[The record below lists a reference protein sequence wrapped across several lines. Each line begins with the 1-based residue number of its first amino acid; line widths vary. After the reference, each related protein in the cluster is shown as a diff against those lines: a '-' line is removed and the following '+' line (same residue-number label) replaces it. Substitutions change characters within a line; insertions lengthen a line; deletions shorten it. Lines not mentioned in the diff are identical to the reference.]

1 MTNIDDLLNP
11 DNANPRT
18 SKADFIALPDHS
30 DLDPSAF
37 AAVGLYPTFVL
48 EMQADPALLLEPS
61 HPSSSTEICRI
72 DGLNELRARYIQPQL
87 QPLWRNLS
95 RTPDII
101 TSEILAER
109 SWSWNKL
116 LDMDRVPRAHVL
128 RKLCRR
134 LAPYV
139 LRDGDARERAE
150 RRIKMII
157 QLDRYCRAAMTDA
170 LVELFSDSSS
180 SPAHTQIMPYAPQ
193 RSNLDFVVIEND
205 FCRWVYRHRS
215 TDGGRTHIRPHPPY
229 STSNPCEICQQK
241 GIWEEWVNGES
252 TSSEVLSASPKQLM
266 LLEVL
271 PNQAL
276 SVQGHLPVLVGVTD
290 GGEREYLTS
299 VLGSSSELSEGKED
313 HLGKVYTTSTDGA
326 SSVQYFHY
334 TGEMKT
340 SEHFWVVVLRYD
352 TTSDTEEKV
361 RESGGLDV
369 TGQCHWL

>member
-139 LRDGDARERAE
+139 LR
-150 RRIKMII
+150 
-157 QLDRYCRAAMTDA
+157 YVSCT
-170 LVELFSDSSS
+170 
-180 SPAHTQIMPYAPQ
+180 P
-193 RSNLDFVVIEND
+193 
-205 FCRWVYRHRS
+205 
-215 TDGGRTHIRPHPPY
+215 RTFD
-229 STSNPCEICQQK
+229 T
-241 GIWEEWVNGES
+241 
-252 TSSEVLSASPKQLM
+252 
-266 LLEVL
+266 
-271 PNQAL
+271 
-276 SVQGHLPVLVGVTD
+276 VT
-290 GGEREYLTS
+290 
-299 VLGSSSELSEGKED
+299 
-313 HLGKVYTTSTDGA
+313 
-326 SSVQYFHY
+326 
-334 TGEMKT
+334 
-340 SEHFWVVVLRYD
+340 
-352 TTSDTEEKV
+352 
-361 RESGGLDV
+361 
-369 TGQCHWL
+369 